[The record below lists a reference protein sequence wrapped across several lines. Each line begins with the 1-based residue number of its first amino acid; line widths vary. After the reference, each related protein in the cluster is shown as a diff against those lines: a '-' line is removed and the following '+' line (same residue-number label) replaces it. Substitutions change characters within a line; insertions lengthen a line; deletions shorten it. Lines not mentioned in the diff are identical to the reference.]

1 MVRMATQ
8 EHRDV
13 LNPQRR
19 KVGSIATEVIVE
31 EPSGHLEAATSSST
45 TMRVHNHGNTQR
57 VGADKSTSI
66 PLEEGMASTR
76 YFPWEAGV
84 KKKADKT
91 YSSSQPR
98 KFSDTLRRRASRLG
112 LPEGFAGYC
121 TRMIHDPEFWFGSL
135 AAGKTRLQFE
145 LERVQST
152 DPRKGYTGFF
162 IPRFDAKEVGE
173 GTLRLDDAPYRALSS
188 KVDPVLVA
196 ECDRDEFRR
205 KCSPVS
211 TVSWR
216 DAILWNIRQMA
227 QAIATITSIYKFPV
241 TA

>member
-1 MVRMATQ
+1 MVRIATQ
-8 EHRDV
+8 EHRNV

-19 KVGSIATEVIVE
+19 NVGSIATEVIVE
-31 EPSGHLEAATSSST
+31 EPGEHPEAATSSST

-98 KFSDTLRRRASRLG
+98 KFSETLRRRASRFG
-112 LPEGFAGYC
+112 LPEGLAGYC
-121 TRMIHDPEFWFGSL
+121 ARTLNDPEFRFDSL
-135 AAGKTRLQFE
+135 AAGNPRLQFE

-162 IPRFDAKEVGE
+162 IPKFDAKEVGE
-173 GTLRLDDAPYRALSS
+173 GTSRLDDAPYRAL
-188 KVDPVLVA
+188 
-196 ECDRDEFRR
+196 
-205 KCSPVS
+205 
-211 TVSWR
+211 
-216 DAILWNIRQMA
+216 
-227 QAIATITSIYKFPV
+227 
-241 TA
+241 